1 MLKKC
6 LFNSVVEYLHGKQK
20 VAGSIPV
27 EGFLALVA
35 KLVNAVA
42 RGAIVNDLWVQVPS
56 RALTIII

>member
-1 MLKKC
+1 M
-6 LFNSVVEYLHGKQK
+6 VEYLHGKQK

-56 RALTIII
+56 RALTVII